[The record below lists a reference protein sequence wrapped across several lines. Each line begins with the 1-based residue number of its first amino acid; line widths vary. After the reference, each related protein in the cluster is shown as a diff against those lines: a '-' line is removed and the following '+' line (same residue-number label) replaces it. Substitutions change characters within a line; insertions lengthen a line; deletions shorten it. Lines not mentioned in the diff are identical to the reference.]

1 LYLGG
6 VYERGTMTIMAIMT
20 LTLMTTLMMILTM
33 ITAKQGKSILRTNY
47 GYSLETLEAQVHFA
61 TDTG

>member
-1 LYLGG
+1 
-6 VYERGTMTIMAIMT
+6 MAMMT